1 MPHEQSRALRIC
13 VVGNSGSG
21 KSTMAAALS
30 GRIGVPAIELDSI
43 FHQPGWTQLEPTE
56 FRARVSAALNAA
68 TSTHGGWIADGNY
81 SRHVSDLTVGQ
92 ADVVVW
98 FDLSRSRVMW
108 QLTRRTLVRVSTRR
122 ELWNG
127 NTERVSNLVKWNPE
141 NNILRWAWT
150 QHNVYRRKYLALQES
165 SSARWIRVRNPRERD
180 EALAAL
186 TIEHAD

>member
-43 FHQPGWTQLEPTE
+43 FHQPGWTQLEPAE

-81 SRHVSDLTVGQ
+81 SSHVSDLTVGQ

-127 NTERVSNLVKWNPE
+127 NTERVSNLVKWDPE

-150 QHNVYRRKYLALQES
+150 QHNVYRRKCLALQES

-180 EALAAL
+180 GALAAL
-186 TIEHAD
+186 TSEHAG